1 MKNSLF
7 IFSLIL
13 SCGTAYA
20 LPQDWP
26 CFGIEVE
33 RYKVIKDTEDNY
45 EYSYK
50 GEKNGYFLDIDLSGY
65 HSLPSS
71 FADCGNYG
79 CFGTITEK
87 ATGRT
92 ESLRF
97 FCEEYNDDYTKVTCY
112 AGFGEEAVFHNI
124 GNGNYILNYCLN
136 DKQKTLRF
144 NLSDCDKCHCIM
156 HWYNGEVKNRTGEY
170 SMACKKEDHQAHCFS
185 YYAYEAWK
193 EFHNNEDDY
202 KNCVGLDFY

>member
-50 GEKNGYFLDIDLSGY
+50 GEKNGYFLDIDLS
-65 HSLPSS
+65 
-71 FADCGNYG
+71 
-79 CFGTITEK
+79 K
-87 ATGRT
+87 
-92 ESLRF
+92 
-97 FCEEYNDDYTKVTCY
+97 
-112 AGFGEEAVFHNI
+112 
-124 GNGNYILNYCLN
+124 IL
-136 DKQKTLRF
+136 
-144 NLSDCDKCHCIM
+144 I
-156 HWYNGEVKNRTGEY
+156 V
-170 SMACKKEDHQAHCFS
+170 
-185 YYAYEAWK
+185 
-193 EFHNNEDDY
+193 
-202 KNCVGLDFY
+202 